1 MNRWTTTIQ
10 AINPD
15 TGEQAEYMGPL
26 AIGDTE
32 QDAKQYLDTNGMGYA
47 TIQGKYVGEV
57 DIKALK
63 PDARHRNL
71 LLRAGVF
78 ERKYARL
85 FRAILKKQY
94 KKASDAYPSQYT
106 VNPDDYREVL
116 TKLYTEV
123 LPKESQQA
131 WDDYVKPL
139 VKPPN
144 SGELKKDFFDD
155 LMGLLNIS
163 VGDGEWIRI
172 WRDTARQWLSLNIL
186 TKITNI
192 AQTTQRAIAKVIEDS
207 LNSENSS
214 IDDVRR
220 AIERA
225 ADGEVN
231 KQRALLIARTE
242 TMQAMNKGRRLAMYS
257 SGLEWQ
263 KIWVDTP
270 DNRTRL
276 SHRYI
281 AQEAYRPLDEPYWL
295 LNKNGL
301 PEPAQH
307 PGDPQLSA
315 ENVISCRCTED
326 YEVVRDEAGRPKRR
340 NDKPVYS
347 ELATVI

>member
-15 TGEQAEYMGPL
+15 TGEQTQYMGPL

-57 DIKALK
+57 DLKALK

-71 LLRAGVF
+71 LLRAGVY

-94 KKASDAYPSQYT
+94 KQASEAYPSQYT

-123 LPKESQQA
+123 LPKEAQQA

-139 VKPPN
+139 A
-144 SGELKKDFFDD
+144 GDRKDFFDD
-155 LMGLLNIS
+155 LMSILGITTP
-163 VGDGEWIRI
+163 DGEWIRI
-172 WRDTARQWLSLNIL
+172 WRDTARQWLDLNIL

-242 TMQAMNKGRRLAMYS
+242 TMTALNKGRRLAMYS

-315 ENVISCRCTED
+315 ENVINCRCVES

-340 NDKPVYS
+340 SDKPVYS

>member
-32 QDAKQYLDTNGMGYA
+32 QDAKQYLDTNGIGYA

-57 DIKALK
+57 DLKALK

-85 FRAILKKQY
+85 FRAVLKKQY
-94 KKASDAYPSQYT
+94 KQAGEAYPNQYA

-123 LPKESQQA
+123 LPKEAQQA

-139 VKPPN
+139 A
-144 SGELKKDFFDD
+144 SDRKDFFED
-155 LMGLLNIS
+155 LVSILGIS

-172 WRDTARQWLSLNIL
+172 WRDTARQWLDLNIL

-207 LNSENSS
+207 LNSESSS

-270 DNRTRL
+270 DNRTRW

-315 ENVISCRCTED
+315 ENVINCRCSEGF
-326 YEVVRDEAGRPKRR
+326 EVVRDEAGRPVRR
-340 NDKPVYS
+340 ANKPS
-347 ELATVI
+347 MSIEFAEVI